1 MENKDE
7 LTRLEN
13 WLLKNQEKAIA
24 MIENHTDK
32 NEEIVFYATGWSYPL
47 EILTWIPIIGSIIEA
62 QKKRYLL
69 AVTKKKF
76 LIIRLRK
83 FRFEE
88 ISCEDIPFGD
98 IHDSDVTQYPL
109 FCNLSV
115 NLSSGKNYLF
125 KEMPYEWAAGIK
137 DGIDEMQGKPSS
149 VD

>member
-1 MENKDE
+1 MEKKGE

-13 WLLKNQEKAIA
+13 WLQKNQEKAIA
-24 MIENHTDK
+24 IIENHIDT
-32 NEEIVFYATGWSYPL
+32 NEEIIFYATGWSYPPD
-47 EILTWIPIIGSIIEA
+47 ILTWIPIIGSIIEA
-62 QKKRYLL
+62 QKKKYLL

-88 ISCEDIPFGD
+88 ISCEDIPISE
-98 IHDSDVTQYPL
+98 IHDSEVTKFPL
-109 FCNLSV
+109 FCNLSI
-115 NLSSGKNYLF
+115 NLSHGKNYLF
-125 KEMPYEWAAGIK
+125 KEMSYEWAAGIK